1 MMTLAKP
8 LWLSLAVLL
17 VSSSC
22 GRGPNVRYGQIHFD
36 KREVHCFD
44 RKQKLTLYKLPQDE
58 AALTCI
64 PNPDLNAL
72 LTSCRVTGGGA
83 NIRYCQI
90 FTDLAQVYCL
100 DARAAE
106 TVYEL
111 PQDEAAVT
119 CAPNLDLDALLK
131 YCRIKK

>member
-1 MMTLAKP
+1 
-8 LWLSLAVLL
+8 
-17 VSSSC
+17 
-22 GRGPNVRYGQIHFD
+22 
-36 KREVHCFD
+36 
-44 RKQKLTLYKLPQDE
+44 
-58 AALTCI
+58 
-64 PNPDLNAL
+64 
-72 LTSCRVTGGGA
+72 VTGGGA